1 MKKAILIFAGIFV
14 LAAVLAVTGFAYA
27 QTQTP
32 PSGDTDSAVVP
43 GWGMMGRNA
52 HGMMRSSGNGPLH
65 GYMEEALAEKLGLS
79 EAEIEEKLASGETMW
94 SIAQAQ
100 GLTDEQITELMQSA
114 RDEALKAAVAAGAIT
129 QEQADWMSQ
138 RMQQMHGAGMG
149 AGGCGAGFG
158 QGSRQRMP
166 MGRWFNQP

>member
-1 MKKAILIFAGIFV
+1 MKKAILIFAGVFV
-14 LAAVLAVTGFAYA
+14 LAAVFAVTGFAYA

-32 PSGDTDSAVVP
+32 PSGDAPSAGVP

-52 HGMMRSSGNGPLH
+52 HGMMRGSGSGPMH
-65 GYMEEALAEKLGLS
+65 DYMEEALAEKLGLS

-129 QEQADWMSQ
+129 QEQADWMAQ
-138 RMQQMHGAGMG
+138 RMQQMNG

-158 QGSRQRMP
+158 QGARQHMP

>member
-1 MKKAILIFAGIFV
+1 
-14 LAAVLAVTGFAYA
+14 
-27 QTQTP
+27 
-32 PSGDTDSAVVP
+32 
-43 GWGMMGRNA
+43 
-52 HGMMRSSGNGPLH
+52 
-65 GYMEEALAEKLGLS
+65 MEEALAEKLGLS
-79 EAEIEEKLASGETMW
+79 EAEIEEKLATGETMW

-138 RMQQMHGAGMG
+138 RMQQMHSAGMG

>member
-14 LAAVLAVTGFAYA
+14 LAAVFAVTGFAYA

-32 PSGDTDSAVVP
+32 PSGDT

-52 HGMMRSSGNGPLH
+52 HGMMRGAGSGPLH
-65 GYMEEALAEKLGLS
+65 DYMEEALAEKLGLT

-100 GLTDEQITELMQSA
+100 GLTDEQISDLMLSA
-114 RDEALKAAVAAGAIT
+114 RAEALKAAVAAGVIT

-158 QGSRQRMP
+158 QGARQRMP